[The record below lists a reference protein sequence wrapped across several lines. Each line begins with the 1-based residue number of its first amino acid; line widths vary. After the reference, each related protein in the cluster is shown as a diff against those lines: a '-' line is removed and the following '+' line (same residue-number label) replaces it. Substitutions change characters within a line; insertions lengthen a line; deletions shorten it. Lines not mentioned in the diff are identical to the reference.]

1 MFNMP
6 VDKKKDRMVYLGLRV
21 PQRLLEKLEKL
32 AEKQSKR
39 TGMPVNVS
47 AVARTLLQERA

>member
-1 MFNMP
+1 MT
-6 VDKKKDRMVYLGLRV
+6 VDKKKERMVYLGLRV
-21 PQRLLEKLEKL
+21 PQRLLEKLERL

-47 AVARTLLQERA
+47 AVARTLLQGRA